1 MRYLQS
7 LFPSLKNKQSK
18 PITTADIIFAQKA
31 WAQGIVEIG
40 KEYSN
45 NKDYK
50 KRTKKHLNDLYAFK
64 ISPVLF
70 KPTLAST
77 VHFRQTFDQT
87 LSYFIG
93 GIIKEDHGFALKPW
107 RKVKFCD
114 QRTVINE
121 HCAVAMG
128 GYEFTTEN
136 NETTSAD
143 FTFVYIQG
151 PDNRLLINVHHS
163 SLPFV

>member
-1 MRYLQS
+1 MKS
-7 LFPSLKNKQSK
+7 LISSTKTPK
-18 PITTADIIFAQKA
+18 PITTADILFAQKE
-31 WAQGIVEIG
+31 WAKGIVAIG
-40 KEYSN
+40 QYHADK
-45 NKDYK
+45 KDYQA
-50 KRTKKHLNDLYAFK
+50 RAKKHLKDLYAFK

-70 KPTLAST
+70 KPTLASA
-77 VHFRQTFDQT
+77 VPFRQTFDQA

-93 GIIKEDHGFALKPW
+93 GIIEEDHGFALHPW
-107 RKVKFCD
+107 IKVKFCD

-128 GYEFTTEN
+128 SYEFTAQN
-136 NETTSAD
+136 NDIKSAE

-151 PDNRLLINVHHS
+151 TGGKLLINVHHS